1 MCGGGGRKGEK
12 NNRLARARSRERE
25 RDSGCGSS
33 LAQEAVLGQRGRSL
47 VAAMTRAGVARIAS
61 VLVRAATGDG
71 AGGGRVRTA
80 RGCV

>member
-1 MCGGGGRKGEK
+1 MRVRVLGRAK
-12 NNRLARARSRERE
+12 
-25 RDSGCGSS
+25 DSGCGSES
-33 LAQEAVLGQRGRSL
+33 CQEAVLDQRGRSL

-71 AGGGRVRTA
+71 VGGGRVRAA